1 MKEKVKVEPEVGL
14 IPQPKTMYWYV
25 RSCMQTHRFKV
36 MECEWIGGMSDLL
49 RLAKGNVCLKKED
62 AESLCH
68 QLNCRLEML
77 TRACENAHQKEQ
89 LEEEKARKKAETA
102 ERKRIRDLEKKK
114 LDKEAK
120 KKAILQDEFSK
131 KKKKSPHPDI
141 IV

>member
-1 MKEKVKVEPEVGL
+1 MKEKVKVELEVGL

-68 QLNCRLEML
+68 QLNCRLQML

-89 LEEEKARKKAETA
+89 LEEEKARKKAEAA

-120 KKAILQDEFSK
+120 KKAILKAEFDK

>member
-89 LEEEKARKKAETA
+89 LEEEKARKKAEAA

-120 KKAILQDEFSK
+120 KKAILKAEFDK

>member
-68 QLNCRLEML
+68 QLNCRLQML

-89 LEEEKARKKAETA
+89 LEEEKARKKAEAA

-120 KKAILQDEFSK
+120 KKAILQAEFSK

>member
-1 MKEKVKVEPEVGL
+1 MKEKVKVKPEVGL
-14 IPQPKTMYWYV
+14 IPQPKTMYWYI

-68 QLNCRLEML
+68 QLNCRLQML

-89 LEEEKARKKAETA
+89 LEEEKARKKAEAA

-120 KKAILQDEFSK
+120 KKAILQAEFSK

>member
-14 IPQPKTMYWYV
+14 IPQPKAMYWYV
-25 RSCMQTHRFKV
+25 RACMQTHRFKV
-36 MECEWIGGMSDLL
+36 VECEWIGGMSDLL

-68 QLNCRLEML
+68 QLNCRLQML

-89 LEEEKARKKAETA
+89 LEEEKARKKAEAA

-120 KKAILQDEFSK
+120 KKAILQAEFSK

>member
-14 IPQPKTMYWYV
+14 VPQPKTMYWYI

-89 LEEEKARKKAETA
+89 LEEEKARKKAEAA

-120 KKAILQDEFSK
+120 KKAILQAEFSK

>member
-68 QLNCRLEML
+68 QLNCRLQML

-89 LEEEKARKKAETA
+89 LEEEKARKKAEAA

-120 KKAILQDEFSK
+120 KKAILKAEFDK

>member
-25 RSCMQTHRFKV
+25 RACMQTHRFKV

-49 RLAKGNVCLKKED
+49 RLAKGNVFLEKDD
-62 AESLCH
+62 AESLCY

-77 TRACENAHQKEQ
+77 SRACEDAHQKEQ
-89 LEEEKARKKAETA
+89 IEEEKNRKKAESA

-120 KKAILQDEFSK
+120 KKAILKAEFDK

>member
-49 RLAKGNVCLKKED
+49 RLAKGNVYLKKED

-89 LEEEKARKKAETA
+89 LEEDKARKKAEAA

-120 KKAILQDEFSK
+120 KKAILQAEFSK

>member
-89 LEEEKARKKAETA
+89 LEEEKARKKAEAA

-120 KKAILQDEFSK
+120 KKAILQAEFSK

>member
-89 LEEEKARKKAETA
+89 LEEEKARKKAEAA

-120 KKAILQDEFSK
+120 KKAILQVEFSK

>member
-14 IPQPKTMYWYV
+14 IPQPKTMYWYI

-68 QLNCRLEML
+68 QLNCRLQML

-89 LEEEKARKKAETA
+89 LEEEKARKKAEAA

-120 KKAILQDEFSK
+120 KKAILKAEFDK

>member
-49 RLAKGNVCLKKED
+49 RLAKGNVCLNKED

-89 LEEEKARKKAETA
+89 LEEEKARKKAEAA
-102 ERKRIRDLEKKK
+102 ERKRVRDLEKKK

-120 KKAILQDEFSK
+120 KKAILQAEFSK